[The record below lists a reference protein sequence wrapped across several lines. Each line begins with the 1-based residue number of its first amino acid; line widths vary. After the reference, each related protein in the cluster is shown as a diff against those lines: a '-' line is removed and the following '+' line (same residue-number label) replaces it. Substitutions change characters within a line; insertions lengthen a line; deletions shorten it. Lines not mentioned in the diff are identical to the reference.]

1 MTLREENMLERFR
14 KKSAVQQRETDCIYP
29 GFVIKSYYSYMLIKV
44 PYGRLKNISNLYGGC
59 MLQNIISGEYSSM
72 LALCG
77 ILFAFLATVTATA
90 KLCQYL
96 PKDAGREFAH
106 DGKLSAGK
114 PRGAGIIFVLAFVAS
129 ALFFV
134 PMKAELAIYLIL
146 TVICMLTGFLDD
158 ASKKPWGEWKKGIL
172 DLCVAILVAMTFLH
186 YNDNT
191 IELALFHHTQ
201 LVIPRLVF
209 GALIVVLVW
218 VSVNV
223 TNCADGVDGLSG
235 TLTII
240 TIMTIY
246 LVDRILGR
254 GEDFSYL
261 ILLFAACILGYLWY
275 NATPSRLLMG
285 DAGSRAMGLFIS
297 LAVLKTGSP
306 VLYIP
311 IALVLILDGGLGLI
325 KVGLIRAFGIHI
337 MTKIRTPLHDQVRK
351 VWGWSNTQTVFRF
364 AIIQIILAVAVV
376 YGIGL

>member
-1 MTLREENMLERFR
+1 MFHL
-14 KKSAVQQRETDCIYP
+14 
-29 GFVIKSYYSYMLIKV
+29 FV
-44 PYGRLKNISNLYGGC
+44 
-59 MLQNIISGEYSSM
+59 SGEYSSL

-77 ILFAFLATVTATA
+77 ILFAFVATVAAIA
-90 KLCQYL
+90 KFGQYL
-96 PKDAGREFAH
+96 PKDAGRDFAV

-129 ALFFV
+129 AILFA
-134 PMKAELAIYLIL
+134 PMTAELSIYLIL
-146 TVICMLTGFLDD
+146 TVICMVTGFLDD
-158 ASKKPWGEWKKGIL
+158 ASEKPWGELKKGVL

-186 YNDNT
+186 YNENT
-191 IELALFHHTQ
+191 IRLALFHHAE
-201 LVIPRLVF
+201 LVIPKAVY
-209 GALIVVLVW
+209 AVLIVVLVW

-240 TIMTIY
+240 SIMTIY
-246 LVDRILGR
+246 VVDRILGT
-254 GEDFSYL
+254 GEDFPFL

-285 DAGSRAMGLFIS
+285 DAGSRAMGVFIS
-297 LAVLKTGSP
+297 IAILKSGSP
-306 VLYIP
+306 VLYVP

-376 YGIGL
+376 YGVGL